1 MNEPRVVLES
11 DRFRVEQIEES
22 LRDGSSRPRHVIRHP
37 GAVAIL
43 RTVNCVVL
51 VGPDAIRQDNGEAT
65 TLHNRRVA
73 IGRDL
78 LELPAGTREPGEDP
92 RETAIRELRE
102 ETGFTA
108 EQMEPLHQFFLAPG
122 IMDERMA
129 VFVATGLVAGEAVLE
144 PNEFIE
150 NVVLSLNEAV
160 QMCRDGAI
168 EDAKTL
174 VGLLIYQGRL
184 TGGSNR

>member
-1 MNEPRVVLES
+1 VQVNEPRVVLES

-43 RTVNCVVL
+43 PVL
-51 VGPDAIRQDNGEAT
+51 ADGRICLIR
-65 TLHNRRVA
+65 NRRVA